1 MVSGPR
7 LEILDI
13 VVRYPGSTHDSRIY
27 NRSAVRTRFHS
38 NEIPGLLLGDNGY
51 ACSHKLLTPFLTP
64 QNIHEIMYNASHKST
79 RNIVERLFGIWKRRF
94 YCLKG
99 ILRTKLSTSI
109 IIICATAVLHNIG
122 LQHDIYISDEEEQ
135 EGDENDANPLPN
147 NIVPGGLAFRHAFA
161 LANF

>member
-1 MVSGPR
+1 M
-7 LEILDI
+7 EILDI

-27 NRSAVRTRFHS
+27 NRSAVRARFHG
-38 NEIPGLLLGDNGY
+38 NKIPGLLLGDNGY

-64 QNIHEIMYNASHKST
+64 QNDHEIRYNAAQKPT
-79 RNIVERLFGIWKRRF
+79 RNVVERLFGIWKRRF

-99 ILRTKLSTSI
+99 ILRTELNTSI
-109 IIICATAVLHNIG
+109 AIICATAVLHNIG
-122 LQHDIYISDEEEQ
+122 LQYDVYIPDEEE
-135 EGDENDANPLPN
+135 EEENENENENNDDPPLN